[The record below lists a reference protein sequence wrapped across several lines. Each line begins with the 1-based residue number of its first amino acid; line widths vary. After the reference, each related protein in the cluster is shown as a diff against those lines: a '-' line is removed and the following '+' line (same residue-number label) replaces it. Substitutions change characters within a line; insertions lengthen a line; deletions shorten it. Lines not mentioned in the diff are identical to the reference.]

1 MKKWLTLGVG
11 LITLYLCFL
20 LVKLPAAFVANWVT
34 LPPYISV
41 TGIQGTIWQPQIES
55 VTINGTRIEKI
66 NLHVDLLS
74 LLSFNPKINAT
85 FGDPNL
91 SPIDGFASASG
102 LFSQPII
109 SHVEVNLPAALIAKQ
124 IPTPVEVLAHRH
136 IKIKI
141 EKFQAAKP
149 VCQQLTGNVSWPN
162 AAVTV
167 LSQKVALADLTGELS
182 CQQGEAVLNVNG
194 DNDIG
199 LTFTVN
205 IGANG
210 YAYGNG
216 YITPTSKTPKAIMQ
230 VLPMVSKKDSQGR
243 FPLRF

>member
-1 MKKWLTLGVG
+1 MKKWLTLGAVV
-11 LITLYLCFL
+11 IALYLCFL
-20 LVKLPAAFVANWVT
+20 LIKLPAAFVANWVT
-34 LPPYISV
+34 IPPHISV
-41 TGIQGTIWQPQIES
+41 TDIQGSIWQPKIGS
-55 VTINGTRIEKI
+55 VTVNGTRIEKI
-66 NLHVDLLS
+66 NLNVRFLS
-74 LLSFNPKINAT
+74 LLSFNPTIDVT

-91 SPIDGFASASG
+91 SPIDGFASVSH

-109 SHVEVNLPAALIAKQ
+109 SNVEMNLPAALIAKH
-124 IPTPVEVLAHRH
+124 IPTPVAVSAHRY
-136 IKIKI
+136 INVNI

-149 VCQQLTGNVSWPN
+149 VCQQLSGSVTWPN

-167 LSQKVALADLTGELS
+167 LAQKVTLGDLTGELS

-216 YITPTSKTPKAIMQ
+216 YIAPTSKTPKAIMQ
-230 VLPMVSKKDSQGR
+230 VLPMVSKQDSQGR